1 MLCGY
6 HKPKIMVVFRFNESG
21 NNALFKGFVKHVD
34 REFLEKSK
42 VECHRNFQP
51 YLILKTRVSGSG
63 APGDLKSHL
72 MSKDNAK
79 HIKFISF

>member
-1 MLCGY
+1 
-6 HKPKIMVVFRFNESG
+6 MVVFYFNESG

-42 VECHRNFQP
+42 AECPRNFKP

-63 APGDLKSHL
+63 APGDLKSRL
-72 MSKDNAK
+72 MNKDDTK